1 MAGVSLAD
9 WDEVGDLVEQ
19 ALERPEADRDAFLVA
34 RCGTDG
40 RRLTVARRVLAAAT
54 LASGF
59 LEHPAAELAADL
71 VAAEADA
78 APGAPVAPGVRI
90 GAYRIHRL
98 IGRGGMADVYR
109 ADRADDEFHRDV
121 AVKVVRAGLGDDLV
135 ERFRAERQVL
145 ATLDHPNIAQ
155 LFDGGVTGDGRPF
168 LVMEYVDGRPLDAY
182 ADARQLTVDER
193 VALCLQVCDAVDR
206 AHRHLVVHRDLKPG
220 NILVTDEGVVKLLDF
235 GVAKLLDPT
244 ASAGPSPITR
254 GGTRL
259 MTPEYASP
267 EQFLGH
273 PATTAT
279 DVYSAGVVLY
289 ELLTGRRPHEDAEGT
304 PAALERRVLHGEPE
318 RASTACLA
326 DTPRGTAAERA
337 SKRRSTPSRLSR
349 ELRGDLDNIIAT
361 ALRREPERRYESIA
375 ALRHD
380 LERRRDGLPIT
391 ARPPTVR
398 YRAGKFLVRHRLGVA
413 AAGLVVAAVAVGTTT
428 TLLQARTA
436 AREGRRA
443 AEIRDFLVSV
453 FEISDPENARG
464 EAVTARELLDRG
476 SERIARSLADDPE
489 LRGEIRGVVG
499 TLYERLGLFER
510 AATHLEEALS
520 LARGG
525 QAERP
530 VLIERLTALASV
542 RLEQGDAAA
551 AGALVRE
558 ALDLARAEEGPGGPT
573 VAAVL
578 TDLAAVHRA
587 TADFAAAEALSR
599 QALGIRR
606 AIGEPA
612 GLAAAL
618 NGLGV
623 LLNAAG
629 RPVEAIP
636 ALEEALAL
644 GRPAYGDGHREVVLA
659 SCNLAQARHTA
670 GQLDAALAAFHSCVD
685 QRRHLL
691 GDLHPEVA
699 LALNNLALV
708 YSGKNDYAD
717 AERLY
722 QEALAIQRAAY
733 GDRHRAVA
741 GTLNNLAI
749 LAFQRGQYARAA
761 ERFRELLP
769 IWRDVLGADHPD
781 TWTTTNNLG
790 MALRSAGRLAEA
802 EAILRQVLAARQR
815 LLGPEHPQAAEGMVN
830 LATLLHRQSRFAE
843 ARDLAARALPL
854 FQKAYPDGHPQIAV
868 TLVHL
873 GRAQLG
879 EGRAGAALASFDRA
893 LALRVAQFGE
903 THLQSAQARMERGRA
918 LAALGRVA
926 EGRGDIELAIAHL
939 DAGGHAASQTAA
951 DAQAALAGLS
961 KR

>member
-1 MAGVSLAD
+1 MAGFSLAD
-9 WDEVGDLVEQ
+9 WDEVGDLVERV
-19 ALERPEADRDAFLVA
+19 LEAPEGERDALLA
-34 RCGTDG
+34 AHCAGDE
-40 RRLTVARRVLAAAT
+40 RRLAVARRALAAAIR
-54 LASGF
+54 AGGF
-59 LEHPAAELAADL
+59 LERPAAELAADL
-71 VAAEADA
+71 VAGEAEVATI
-78 APGAPVAPGVRI
+78 APGVRI
-90 GAYRIHRL
+90 GAYRLHRL

-109 ADRADDEFHRDV
+109 ADRADDEFHREV
-121 AVKVVRAGLGDDLV
+121 AVKIVRAGLGDDLV
-135 ERFRAERQVL
+135 GRFRAERQVL
-145 ATLDHPNIAQ
+145 ATLDHPHIAR
-155 LFDGGVTGDGRPF
+155 LFDGGVTEDGRPF
-168 LVMEYVDGRPLDAY
+168 LVMEHVDGQPLDAY
-182 ADARQLTVDER
+182 ADARQLSIDER

-220 NILVTDEGVVKLLDF
+220 NILVTDEGAVKLLDF
-235 GVAKLLDPT
+235 GVAKLLDPA
-244 ASAGPSPITR
+244 ASGDASPITR
-254 GGTRL
+254 GGARL

-289 ELLTGRRPHEDAEGT
+289 ELLTGKRPHEEAEAR
-304 PAALERRVLHGEPE
+304 PASLERCVVDLDPE
-318 RASTACLA
+318 RASVACLA
-326 DTPRGTAAERA
+326 DTPRGTAAARA
-337 SKRRSTPSRLSR
+337 SRRRATPDQLARQ
-349 ELRGDLDNIIAT
+349 LRGDLDNIIAT
-361 ALRREPERRYESIA
+361 ALRREPERRYGSIA

-380 LERRRDGLPIT
+380 LERRRDGLPVT
-391 ARPPTVR
+391 ARPATVR
-398 YRAGKFLVRHRLGVA
+398 YRTGKFLRRHRVGVA
-413 AAGLVVAAVAVGTTT
+413 GAALVVAAVAVGTAT
-428 TLLQARTA
+428 TLVQARAA

-453 FEISDPENARG
+453 FEVSDPDNARG

-476 SERIARSLADDPE
+476 SERIARTLADDPE
-489 LRGEIRGVVG
+489 LRGDIRGVVG
-499 TLYERLGLFER
+499 TLYERLGLFDR

-525 QAERP
+525 RAERP

-551 AGALVRE
+551 AGALIRE
-558 ALDLARAEEGPGGPT
+558 ALALARAEEGARGPT

-587 TADFAAAEALSR
+587 TADFATAESLSR
-599 QALGIRR
+599 EALGIRR

-612 GLAAAL
+612 GLVATL

-636 ALEEALAL
+636 ALEEALTL
-644 GRPAYGDGHREVVLA
+644 GRRAYGDGHREVVLV

-670 GQLDAALAAFHSCVD
+670 GQLEAALAEFRACVD
-685 QRRHLL
+685 QQRHLL

-699 LALNNLALV
+699 LSLNNLARV
-708 YSGKNDYAD
+708 HSDRNEYAD
-717 AERLY
+717 AEQLY

-733 GDRHRAVA
+733 GDRHRVVA

-749 LAFQRGQYARAA
+749 LAFQRGQYAESAA
-761 ERFRELLP
+761 RFLELLP
-769 IWRDVLGADHPD
+769 IWRDVLGEDHPD

-802 EAILRQVLAARQR
+802 EPILRQVLAARQR
-815 LLGPEHPQAAEGMVN
+815 LFGPEHPQAAEGMVN
-830 LATLLHRQSRFAE
+830 LATLLHRQSRFAQ
-843 ARDLAARALPL
+843 ARELAARALPML
-854 FQKAYPDGHPQIAV
+854 EQAYPEGHPQIAT

-873 GRAQLG
+873 GRALLG
-879 EGRAGAALASFDRA
+879 EGRAREALASFERA

-903 THLQSAQARMERGRA
+903 THIQTAQARMERGRA

-926 EGRGDIELAIAHL
+926 EGRGAIEMAIAHL
-939 DAGGHAASQTAA
+939 DAGGHATSQTAS
-951 DAQAALAGLS
+951 DAQAALAELP